1 MVLKMTINRDKYQS
15 KILAEAKRKYLD
27 FSINHSFKE

>member
-1 MVLKMTINRDKYQS
+1 MVLKMTINWDKYQS
-15 KILAEAKRKYLD
+15 KILAEAKSKYLD